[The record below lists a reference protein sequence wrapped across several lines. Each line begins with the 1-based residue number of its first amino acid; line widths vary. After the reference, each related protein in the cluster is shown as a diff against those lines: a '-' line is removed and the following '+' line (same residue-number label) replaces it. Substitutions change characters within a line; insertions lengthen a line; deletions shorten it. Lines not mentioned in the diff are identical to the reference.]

1 MKLDEKKSILII
13 LLSSFIFFIIKW
25 YYSYSIF
32 GNEEFIFKVL
42 FDTQDKQYLPLI
54 KSLSNLNFSPG
65 YSDFY
70 ENLKLLSFPMYGL
83 IFHAI
88 LLKIFGYFGIIFYEI
103 IFIFLLIYIVFLIC
117 RELLFT
123 N

>member
-54 KSLSNLNFSPG
+54 KQDLYMQF
-65 YSDFY
+65 D
-70 ENLKLLSFPMYGL
+70 
-83 IFHAI
+83 
-88 LLKIFGYFGIIFYEI
+88 YF
-103 IFIFLLIYIVFLIC
+103 LPP
-117 RELLFT
+117 